1 MEALQLQE
9 PLSIIDIAFNKPS
22 DNELLGRY
30 SVGDESA
37 FRELVDRYKNS
48 LFSFLKMFLYR
59 DDHVEDV
66 FQETFLQFFA
76 SLDLFDMSRP
86 VRPWLFMIAA
96 NKAKDAIR
104 KLQQIHETPFVMLTD
119 SEENSFEDFFNSII
133 SDNSTPPD
141 KLEERE
147 YVLLVREVIS
157 ILPVHYREIILLAYF
172 NKFSY
177 RQIADILSIPVGTV
191 KSRLHSAVGHFAKL
205 WSEYAYY

>member
-1 MEALQLQE
+1 MEVLQLQKH
-9 PLSIIDIAFNKPS
+9 LSIVDTAFKKLS
-22 DNELLGRY
+22 DNELLKRY

-37 FRELVDRYKNS
+37 FRELVVRYKNS
-48 LFSFLKMFLYR
+48 LYSFLRMFLYR

-66 FQETFLQFFA
+66 FQETFLQFFK
-76 SLDLFDMSRP
+76 SLDLFDMNRP

-104 KLQQIHETPFVMLTD
+104 KLQQIHEVPFVMLAD
-119 SEENSFEDFFNSII
+119 SEENCFEDFFNAIV
-133 SDNSTPPD
+133 SDNSTPAV

-157 ILPVHYREIILLAYF
+157 IMPVHYREILLLAYF

-177 RQIADILSIPVGTV
+177 KQIADILSIPVGTV
-191 KSRLHSAVGHFAKL
+191 KSRLHSAVRHFAKL
-205 WSEYAYY
+205 WSESVYH